1 MQIPLNIPYKIDNKH
16 YFIRNDKHAIY
27 NTARYKKDFYGSDP
41 IEVAKHSLKYKI
53 LKLYTAN
60 VSAGALCE
68 NTEVECKDIIF
79 DTTMLKEMGFYECEV
94 VRVCG
99 DSMEGVKH
107 LGAYAL

>member
-1 MQIPLNIPYKIDNKH
+1 MHNKNISINQ
-16 YFIRNDKHAIY
+16 F
-27 NTARYKKDFYGSDP
+27 FYGSDP

>member
-1 MQIPLNIPYKIDNKH
+1 MYQQ
-16 YFIRNDKHAIY
+16 
-27 NTARYKKDFYGSDP
+27 
-41 IEVAKHSLKYKI
+41 
-53 LKLYTAN
+53 
-60 VSAGALCE
+60 GALCE

-79 DTTMLKEMGFYECEV
+79 NTTMLKEMGFYECEV